1 MEEGQKHQPKV
12 VIPMATTAHDVPA
25 LHSYPV
31 HVDAVDEPAVSR
43 WLWLVKWLLAI
54 PHYIVLAFLWAA
66 FVVLSG
72 VALVAI
78 VVTGR
83 YPRAI
88 FDFNVGVLRWWWRVT
103 YYSYGALATD
113 RYPPFSLEEDPTY
126 PAHLEVDY
134 PEHLSRGLALVKWW
148 LLAIPHYI
156 VVSILVG
163 GGATVAWQTGDDA
176 GWVLGGGLVGL
187 LAIVA
192 AVVVAVT
199 GAYPRPLYDLLL
211 GLNRWVLRVAAYAG
225 LMTDEYPPF
234 RLDQGPH
241 EPQGRMVMTTGAPP
255 SSAPPSQ
262 APTAGGAASAAP
274 PVRRGG
280 WSAGSVITVIIGCV
294 AALTSLTL
302 VTGGVAALVADG
314 VGRDADGYLTSQT
327 ESFTSDGSAVLFGD
341 IRLDTAGASWVPERL
356 IGDVRV
362 TVTPSDRT
370 DDVFFGIGPAADV
383 SAMLGGTAYTEA
395 RGPGLGPRQVSGSGA
410 ASAPVSQGF
419 WDASASGAGRQV
431 VTWSP
436 RDGDWSA
443 VVMNTDGSAGLS
455 ADVTVGATFP
465 WLLRLGLGLLLAG
478 LVVAVTGAAL
488 ITLALG
494 QVSREGR

>member
-1 MEEGQKHQPKV
+1 M
-12 VIPMATTAHDVPA
+12 
-25 LHSYPV
+25 
-31 HVDAVDEPAVSR
+31 
-43 WLWLVKWLLAI
+43 
-54 PHYIVLAFLWAA
+54 
-66 FVVLSG
+66 
-72 VALVAI
+72 
-78 VVTGR
+78 
-83 YPRAI
+83 
-88 FDFNVGVLRWWWRVT
+88 
-103 YYSYGALATD
+103 
-113 RYPPFSLEEDPTY
+113 
-126 PAHLEVDY
+126 
-134 PEHLSRGLALVKWW
+134 
-148 LLAIPHYI
+148 
-156 VVSILVG
+156 
-163 GGATVAWQTGDDA
+163 
-176 GWVLGGGLVGL
+176 
-187 LAIVA
+187 
-192 AVVVAVT
+192 
-199 GAYPRPLYDLLL
+199 
-211 GLNRWVLRVAAYAG
+211 AAYAG

-395 RGPGLGPRQVSGSGA
+395 RGPGLGPRQVSGSGTS
-410 ASAPVSQGF
+410 SAPVSQGF

-443 VVMNTDGSAGLS
+443 VVMNPDGSTGLS

-478 LVVAVTGAAL
+478 LVVAATGAAL